1 VILVTYFRYN
11 SLIFNY
17 LFGQTIFF
25 AGTRELSTIS
35 DRKWANDIMAH
46 ANGSGDI
53 TVYNSLIFDHL
64 IPERSSHRKTSAQ
77 SASSNNCT
85 NPRTCIGL
93 VRTIAKTFSSFLT
106 QSMAGGLNA
115 IHVSSFK

>member
-1 VILVTYFRYN
+1 MILVTYFRYN

-53 TVYNSLIFDHL
+53 TVYNSL
-64 IPERSSHRKTSAQ
+64 
-77 SASSNNCT
+77 
-85 NPRTCIGL
+85 
-93 VRTIAKTFSSFLT
+93 TFSTISF
-106 QSMAGGLNA
+106 QNGLHTEKRQHKA
-115 IHVSSFK
+115 RQATTAPIRGPV